1 MQICTGISLR
11 NNPAPPGKRMYGIE
25 YTKMENVMIKEIEI
39 LLALLLSVVL
49 GFAIGLE
56 RKYRLK
62 EAGIRTHT
70 IVCFGS
76 ALMMVVSKNAF
87 GADADAARVAA
98 QIVSGI
104 GFLGA
109 GMIVYRQHEVRGLTT
124 AAGVWTTAGIGMA
137 CGSTEVIMYIIAVG
151 ATVIMIAVQCLFH
164 LPCRIFRT
172 RRTYSVKIEFVQ
184 KVDENLKIKELFGTD
199 RFNKLVITREDGQTI
214 YSATL
219 NTEKE
224 FSSTRLN
231 EIMTEHTFIRS
242 LERCD
247 ND

>member
-1 MQICTGISLR
+1 MGFEEQL
-11 NNPAPPGKRMYGIE
+11 K
-25 YTKMENVMIKEIEI
+25 
-39 LLALLLSVVL
+39 LLLPLLLSVLL

-56 RKYRLK
+56 RKFRLK

-70 IVCFGS
+70 IVSVGS
-76 ALMMVVSKNAF
+76 ALMMLVSIHAF
-87 GADADAARVAA
+87 KGGDPARVAA

-124 AAGVWTTAGIGMA
+124 AAGVWATAGVGMA
-137 CGSTEVIMYIIAVG
+137 CGGELYGLAIG
-151 ATVIMIAVQCLFH
+151 ATIILIAVQFVLHLNCRLFK
-164 LPCRIFRT
+164 T
-172 RRTYSVKIEFVQ
+172 KKSYSVKIEFVQ
-184 KVDENLKIKELFGTD
+184 TSNENLKIKELFGTD
-199 RFNKLVITREDGQTI
+199 RFNKLVITREGELTI

-219 NTEKE
+219 NTERE
-224 FSSTRLN
+224 FSSSRLN
-231 EIMTEHTFIRS
+231 EIIQENAFIRS

>member
-1 MQICTGISLR
+1 MVEEL
-11 NNPAPPGKRMYGIE
+11 E
-25 YTKMENVMIKEIEI
+25 
-39 LLALLLSVVL
+39 LLLPLLLSVVL

-62 EAGIRTHT
+62 EAGVRTHT

-76 ALMMVVSKNAF
+76 ALMMVVSKHAF
-87 GADADAARVAA
+87 EAADTARVAA

-104 GFLGA
+104 GFIGA

-137 CGSTEVIMYIIAVG
+137 CGSGKLYWLAIG
-151 ATVIMIAVQCLFH
+151 ATVLMITIQCILH
-164 LPCRIFRT
+164 LPCSIFRT
-172 RRTYSVKIEFVQ
+172 PKTYSVKIEFVQ
-184 KVDENLKIKELFGTD
+184 NVNENLMIKELFGTD
-199 RFNKLVITREDGQTI
+199 RFNKLVITRENGQTI

-224 FSSTRLN
+224 YSSTRLN
-231 EIMTEHTFIRS
+231 EIMQEHSFIRS